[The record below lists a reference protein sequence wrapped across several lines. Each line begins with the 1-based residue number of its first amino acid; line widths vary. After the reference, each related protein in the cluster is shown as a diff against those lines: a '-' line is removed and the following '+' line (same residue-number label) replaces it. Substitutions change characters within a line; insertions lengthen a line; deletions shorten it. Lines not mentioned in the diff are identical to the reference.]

1 MEMKLNTFYLKE
13 IGKLMIGLAE
23 RGIDFTLTK
32 VFDGFKVDVPS
43 QDWDAICHSGSY
55 GSKSALLEVMGKKIV
70 RNIHDSVEGFLTAK
84 EILER
89 LDALEMKGE

>member
-1 MEMKLNTFYLKE
+1 MEMELNKFYLKE

-32 VFDGFKVDVPS
+32 AFDGFKVDVPS

-55 GSKSALLEVMGKKIV
+55 GCKSALLEVMGAKVNK
-70 RNIHDSVEGFLTAK
+70 NPYDSVEGCLTAE
-84 EILER
+84 EILSR
-89 LDALEMKGE
+89 LDS